1 MSDQIRIG
9 DLLKEDTIILALEAS
24 TKEAALDELI
34 AKLDEAGRL
43 NSRDGMKAAILA
55 REALGSTGIGE
66 GIAIPHAKT
75 AAVKRPS
82 IAFGFSKQGIDFDS
96 LDGTKAHL
104 FFMIAAT
111 EDANR
116 AHLETLALLS
126 QMLMDEAFRER
137 LRAAG
142 TKEEVLEII
151 SAKEREI
158 KSEQEEQSGE
168 TTAAEATDN
177 QTAMQGGEGEA
188 LESAASNPAGSAAS
202 ADAVSAGEAG
212 SSKPGQPK
220 VVAVTACPTG
230 IAHTYMAADALK
242 KKAGEMGIVI
252 KVETNGSG
260 GVKNKL
266 TPEDIRDAAA
276 VIVAADKQVEM
287 ERFAGKVVIE
297 VPVAEGIRQPEALLS
312 RAVDQ
317 EGKTYEGSRQKSE
330 AAEAADEKG
339 AKQFAFYKH
348 LMNGVSNM
356 LPFVVGGGIIIA
368 LSFMFGIKAFDP
380 KDPSFHP
387 FAKALMD
394 IGSGTAFALMIP
406 VLAGFIAQSIADRPG
421 FAPGMVGG
429 MLAAASG
436 AGFLG
441 GLIAGFLAGYIVLG
455 LKKLFARLPQS
466 LEGLKPMLIYP
477 LLGILLTGLVMVFVI
492 SEPLAAVNAGLSDWL
507 KNMNQGNAVI
517 LGVILGA
524 MMAFDMGGP
533 FNKAA
538 FTFGIA
544 MIAEGNFGP
553 HAAIMAA
560 GMTPPLGLALATMLF
575 KKKFTAEERQAGKTA
590 YVLGA
595 SFITEGA
602 IPFAAADPTRV
613 IPSTMLG
620 SAVAGGLSMFFGCTL
635 PAPHGGIF
643 VLPVIG
649 NAGMYVV
656 SIVAGTIVT
665 ALMVNLLK
673 KEAVK

>member
-9 DLLKEDTIILALEAS
+9 DLLKEDTIILSLAAS
-24 TKEAALDELI
+24 TKEEVLDELI

-43 NSRDGMKAAILA
+43 NSRDGMKEAILA
-55 REALGSTGIGE
+55 REALSSTGIGE

-75 AAVKRPS
+75 AAVKTPS
-82 IAFGFSKQGIDFDS
+82 IAFGFSKQGIDFQS
-96 LDGTKAHL
+96 FDGTKAHL

-111 EDANR
+111 ENANQ

-126 QMLMDEAFRER
+126 QMLMDEDLRKR
-137 LRAAG
+137 LMAAG
-142 TKEEVLEII
+142 SKEEVLEII
-151 SAKEREI
+151 AVKEREI
-158 KSEQEEQSGE
+158 NSAQGSDGTTADESTGSQTTGQAGAENAAVHSAEAGASPDAIPAGE
-168 TTAAEATDN
+168 TGDS
-177 QTAMQGGEGEA
+177 
-188 LESAASNPAGSAAS
+188 LPAR
-202 ADAVSAGEAG
+202 
-212 SSKPGQPK
+212 PK

-242 KKAGEMGIVI
+242 KKAGELGIPI

-287 ERFAGKVVIE
+287 ERFKGKVVIE
-297 VPVAEGIRQPEALLS
+297 VPVAEGIRQPEALLN
-312 RAVDQ
+312 RAVKQ
-317 EGKTYEGSRQKSE
+317 EGRTFEGNSGQNGES
-330 AAEAADEKG
+330 AESTEEKG

-368 LSFMFGIKAFDP
+368 LSFMFGIKASDP
-380 KDPSFHP
+380 NDPTFHP

-406 VLAGFIAQSIADRPG
+406 VLAGFIAKSIADRPG

-455 LKKLFARLPQS
+455 LKKLFAGLPQS

-477 LLGILLTGLVMVFVI
+477 LLGILLTGLVMVYVI
-492 SEPLAAVNAGLSDWL
+492 SEPLAAINTGLSDWL

-560 GMTPPLGLALATMLF
+560 GMTPPLGLALATTLF

-613 IPSTMLG
+613 IPSTMAG

-635 PAPHGGIF
+635 PAPHGGLF

-656 SIVAGTIVT
+656 SIVVGTIVT
-665 ALMVNLLK
+665 ALMINLLK